1 MYLTLIRKIYVYS
14 RGDFIYFSS
23 RVRNGYFSTYDV
35 TNYTVKPSLLPL
47 SLPPPPPLA
56 YYYYIITITL
66 LIYYVS
72 LRCRPDVLRCKFV
85 NITQLSNC
93 ILTVNRYLY
102 TNPRDV

>member
-47 SLPPPPPLA
+47 SLPPPPPPRILLLH
-56 YYYYIITITL
+56 YNYHIIDLLCLVEMSTGRSTL
-66 LIYYVS
+66 
-72 LRCRPDVLRCKFV
+72 
-85 NITQLSNC
+85 
-93 ILTVNRYLY
+93 
-102 TNPRDV
+102 